1 MSARETL
8 AEMRAIEQAATE
20 GPWEAGGGDDDP
32 RPAVWAA
39 RSSDCFPRIGDPWG
53 SPPTPPPTPPCTPRA
68 HTTTE
73 TPMTDRIDHATA
85 RTALPKA
92 LAALEAVLALHRR
105 VGIYDDCE
113 CDDKNTPEHEDIY
126 EIGVTCNKVYEICAA
141 CCRDDVYQ
149 SEECVNYHQHD
160 TGEHYCPSG
169 TVVAIAEAL
178 GIEP

>member
-1 MSARETL
+1 MTADEIARLRALKRDAPPLPYRYREG
-8 AEMRAIEQAATE
+8 AE
-20 GPWEAGGGDDDP
+20 
-32 RPAVWAA
+32 
-39 RSSDCFPRIGDPWG
+39 GDPSNG
-53 SPPTPPPTPPCTPRA
+53 PTF
-68 HTTTE
+68 
-73 TPMTDRIDHATA
+73 TA
-85 RTALPKA
+85 LEAEHPDLIWSEIARGDYDAWSGYGLMYAAEACTALPKA
-92 LAALEAVLALHRR
+92 LDALEAVLALHRR

-141 CCRDDVYQ
+141 CRRDDVYQ

>member
-1 MSARETL
+1 MTAADWI
-8 AEMRAIEQAATE
+8 AEQRRIEQAATE
-20 GPWEAGGGDDDP
+20 GPWRAAVVAQYVDDDG
-32 RPAVWAA
+32 RERGKGGIYPAGP
-39 RSSDCFPRIGDPWG
+39 SG
-53 SPPTPPPTPPCTPRA
+53 PPPLFVTPDWVTA
-68 HTTTE
+68 DAE
-73 TPMTDRIDHATA
+73 LIADA

-92 LAALEAVLALHRR
+92 LDALEAVLALHRR
-105 VGIYDDCE
+105 VGIYDGCE

-178 GIEP
+178 GVEP

>member
-1 MSARETL
+1 MSAADWI
-8 AEMRAIEQAATE
+8 AEQRRIEQAATD
-20 GPWEAGGGDDDP
+20 GPWMSEWDTSDEWWTIHGQPNPTKGDERMVCP
-32 RPAVWAA
+32 EV
-39 RSSDCFPRIGDPWG
+39 
-53 SPPTPPPTPPCTPRA
+53 
-68 HTTTE
+68 
-73 TPMTDRIDHATA
+73 ATLQHSEDWTADVNFIADA

-105 VGIYDDCE
+105 VGIYDYCE

-178 GIEP
+178 GVEP

>member
-1 MSARETL
+1 MTAADWI
-8 AEMRAIEQAATE
+8 AEQRRIEQAATE
-20 GPWEAGGGDDDP
+20 GGWRAAVVARYVDDDGCE
-32 RPAVWAA
+32 RGKGAIYPAG
-39 RSSDCFPRIGDPWG
+39 PMG
-53 SPPTPPPTPPCTPRA
+53 PPPLFVTPDWVA
-68 HTTTE
+68 ADAE
-73 TPMTDRIDHATA
+73 FVATA

-105 VGIYDDCE
+105 VGIYDYCE

-178 GIEP
+178 GVEP